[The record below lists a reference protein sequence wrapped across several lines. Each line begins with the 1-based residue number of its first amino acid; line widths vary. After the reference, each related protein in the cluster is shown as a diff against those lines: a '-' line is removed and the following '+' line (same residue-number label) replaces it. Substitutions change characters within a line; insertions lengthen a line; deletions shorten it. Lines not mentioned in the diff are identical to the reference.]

1 MAAVTICSDFGAQK
15 NKVWHC
21 FHCFPIHF
29 PWSDGTAPLGSG
41 KSGTRA
47 GANLAKSNL
56 LRPIEI
62 FAWREKFN
70 WVIGLLPPSPGVQ
83 KTGKAQVPLARKH
96 RASSDKPLSV
106 GHGFT
111 MACVGNTPPRIHL
124 NTRSPSVSF
133 MSGWHQ
139 DPQNPRIT
147 KCFLSS

>member
-15 NKVWHC
+15 NKVWHY

-47 GANLAKSNL
+47 GASLAKSNL

-106 GHGFT
+106 RPWIHYGLCGQYT
-111 MACVGNTPPRIHL
+111 AQNTSEHKESIRVIHVRLTPGPPK
-124 NTRSPSVSF
+124 P
-133 MSGWHQ
+133 Q
-139 DPQNPRIT
+139 DN
-147 KCFLSS
+147 